1 MLRWDSYRTV
11 YGAEL
16 RAAAREYSDHGW
28 PVVGACSAG
37 LLLATGT
44 SLDVLEVPAAVGR
57 LVCAQLRAAGIAVPV
72 AATPTGRWWFPVTT
86 GGALP
91 AAAGRTAPTS
101 SCTPTAPPSS
111 PRRRRPPTAGSTGG
125 WRPRSPAT
133 VRHRSV
139 RSSRRSSPLSRCTKA
154 PASPSR
160 SPRASSP
167 ARPRCRGSSGP
178 RRGHRG
184 AHKMVRRP
192 RGHFSLAAR
201 PHPPSRPGPV
211 VRGHRPRPEP
221 APARGGHYGVVQ
233 TTPAPAPPVR
243 TPPPHSV
250 GAAAAARRR
259 RGRAGR
265 RRPRRQGARPA
276 PDEDAGHRAPAG
288 RDRGLPARPLGRGR
302 RRARTG
308 WATSAPRPRPAWSAR
323 WPTGSPSPRSSGG
336 RWACRSRTPRSSRAR
351 RTQLGD
357 SLGDFV
363 GENFLAED
371 VVRDKLGRVEVAR
384 RVGEWIG
391 QGRQRRA
398 RHRRA
403 RHRRARAS
411 SPCCATRT
419 CRRSSTRSWSA
430 SCSSG
435 RSGRRWAPCWRGC
448 STDGAH
454 HRLVDLVCDR
464 AYDWVTANHDHRAA
478 DRRAAGADLVAPL
491 RRRDHRRPGLPRGRR
506 PSPGR

>member
-91 AAAGRTAPTS
+91 AAVADRADVVLHTDGAAVL
-101 SCTPTAPPSS
+101 APPSET
-111 PRRRRPPTAGSTGG
+111 PTAGSTGG
-125 WRPRSPAT
+125 LRPRSPAT

-139 RSSRRSSPLSRCTKA
+139 RSSRRSSPPSRCTKA

-160 SPRASSP
+160 PPRASSP

-192 RGHFSLAAR
+192 RGHFSLAAQ

-221 APARGGHYGVVQ
+221 ASRARQALWSRADHTGTSPARAH
-233 TTPAPAPPVR
+233 PAA
-243 TPPPHSV
+243 T
-250 GAAAAARRR
+250 
-259 RGRAGR
+259 R
-265 RRPRRQGARPA
+265 RRPGPGASPSRSGWASAA
-276 PDEDAGHRAPAG
+276 PPT
-288 RDRGLPARPLGRGR
+288 
-302 RRARTG
+302 RRAT
-308 WATSAPRPRPAWSAR
+308 
-323 WPTGSPSPRSSGG
+323 
-336 RWACRSRTPRSSRAR
+336 
-351 RTQLGD
+351 
-357 SLGDFV
+357 
-363 GENFLAED
+363 
-371 VVRDKLGRVEVAR
+371 
-384 RVGEWIG
+384 
-391 QGRQRRA
+391 
-398 RHRRA
+398 
-403 RHRRARAS
+403 
-411 SPCCATRT
+411 CA
-419 CRRSSTRSWSA
+419 
-430 SCSSG
+430 
-435 RSGRRWAPCWRGC
+435 
-448 STDGAH
+448 
-454 HRLVDLVCDR
+454 V
-464 AYDWVTANHDHRAA
+464 
-478 DRRAAGADLVAPL
+478 
-491 RRRDHRRPGLPRGRR
+491 
-506 PSPGR
+506 